1 MSGRNGEAFE
11 ERESNAEKASFSAS
25 EESVNAGTK
34 RKKQEEAMENDFVSK
49 RMTKDDSTV
58 SVSVDQCRGISRKNK
73 DIQSSGSSLS
83 RAATTIF
90 AVNTDCW
97 RVIFSYLGLRDQ
109 LQLAVSNRYFKNVFT
124 TLLYK
129 RYRHITEGDTNYINE
144 TDLHNLLE
152 IVGEFVISYESSL
165 DPQSNGEQ
173 HLWLLRT
180 YCPNLR
186 YLKMTIRRPR
196 WYDLQQLK
204 SLTSLHVYLNFATPE
219 IYKNFVLGLM
229 ELPCLRKLKLEARD
243 YIGNGLHVLENLE
256 FLDIGSHSGF
266 DANCL
271 AECCIKMKQL
281 RHLNIGKYIDELTME
296 NFRVIVQNCR
306 HLESLVLGVRILDS
320 TVAYEILCQLP
331 KLKHLQL
338 WHSGSLRP
346 SFIEGM
352 INKTG
357 APLERLILEG
367 YALETEQIEHLC
379 EITSI
384 RELSVGCEKIPL
396 ESLQKLK
403 NLETLDI
410 RMPDITNNQLLAL
423 LTGCPLLSVLS
434 VQCCRLITSEFVSEA
449 TRLFKGRKIKIYFHE
464 SSVDWLE
471 LPITNDNKL
480 IQFVRGIFSS
490 TILINQDI

>member
-11 ERESNAEKASFSAS
+11 ERESNTEKASSSAS
-25 EESVNAGTK
+25 EENVNAGTK
-34 RKKQEEAMENDFVSK
+34 RKKDEEAMGNDFVFK
-49 RMTKDDSTV
+49 RMTKDDSSF
-58 SVSVDQCRGISRKNK
+58 SVSEDQCRGISRENE
-73 DIQSSGSSLS
+73 DRQSTGSSLP
-83 RAATTIF
+83 RADTTIF
-90 AVNTDCW
+90 AVHTDCW
-97 RVIFSYLGLRDQ
+97 RVIFSYLDLRDQ

-129 RYRHITEGDTNYINE
+129 RYRHITESVTNNIDE

-152 IVGEFVISYESSL
+152 IVGWFVISYESSL
-165 DPQSNGEQ
+165 DPQSNDEQ

-204 SLTSLHVYLNFATPE
+204 NLTSLHVYLNFASPE

-229 ELPCLRKLKLEARD
+229 ELPCLKKLKLEARD

-281 RHLNIGKYIDELTME
+281 RHLNIGKYIGELTME
-296 NFRVIVQNCR
+296 NFRVIVKNCL
-306 HLESLVLGVRILDS
+306 HLESLVLGVRLLEP
-320 TVAYEILCQLP
+320 TVAYEIVCQLP

-338 WHSGSLRP
+338 WHLGSLRP

-352 INKTG
+352 LNKTG
-357 APLERLILEG
+357 APLEKLILEG
-367 YALETEQIEHLC
+367 YALETEQLEHLC
-379 EITSI
+379 EISSL
-384 RELSVGCEKIPL
+384 RELSVGCEQLPL
-396 ESLQKLK
+396 ESLKKLK

-410 RMPDITNNQLLAL
+410 RMPNISNNHLLAL

-434 VQCCRLITSEFVSEA
+434 VQFCRLITSEFVSKA
-449 TRLFKGRKIKIYFHE
+449 TQLFIGRKIKIYFHE

-471 LPITNDNKL
+471 LPIASDNKF
-480 IQFVRGIFSS
+480 IQFERGVFSS